1 MATRRTQSTGEYGFL
16 FIIAVLAA
24 WLTHIVVSIQAKAW
38 LFMIVGALIAPV
50 AVAHG
55 VSIWLGFDWLH

>member
-1 MATRRTQSTGEYGFL
+1 MKRKTLPMHLAGVLTVL
-16 FIIAVLAA
+16 AVFAA
-24 WLTHIVVSIQAKAW
+24 WLTHIITCIAAQAW